1 MIYEYTQ
8 SLAPNIYYSLQHLS
22 LIEIST
28 PFDIGEILRTMI
40 YNPKVRLNQF
50 KLQQVTITVDQDK
63 WAEFEGEYKK
73 LDPDF
78 MSMIKSLSFG

>member
-1 MIYEYTQ
+1 
-8 SLAPNIYYSLQHLS
+8 
-22 LIEIST
+22 
-28 PFDIGEILRTMI
+28 MI

-50 KLQQVTITVDQDK
+50 KLQQVTITVDEEK
-63 WAEFEGEYKK
+63 WKLFEEDYKN

>member
-8 SLAPNIYYSLQHLS
+8 SLAPNIYYSLQNLS

-28 PFDIGEILRTMI
+28 PFDIGEILKTMI

-50 KLQQVTITVDQDK
+50 KL
-63 WAEFEGEYKK
+63 
-73 LDPDF
+73 
-78 MSMIKSLSFG
+78 